1 MRLTIPFAEGCFENR
16 PKECIFKNVR
26 TAYSVKHDSMKFFYF
41 CLLYNASQLRTI
53 IALSSEYTE
62 KKTAQQNRK

>member
-26 TAYSVKHDSMKFFYF
+26 TAYSVKHDSMKVFLL
-41 CLLYNASQLRTI
+41 CLLYNASQPRTI
-53 IALSSEYTE
+53 IALSSEYMEKNNTTE
-62 KKTAQQNRK
+62 